1 VLSLWHC
8 KNYFSHPTV
17 VIYFF
22 FNPTHKTKMRTA
34 NRSETTNSKP
44 PRRIIMI
51 VPIRNSK
58 EQQLDHI
65 YYSSSPGLVRF
76 AVAFMSLS
84 SELYKLRQDWCQTPV
99 QVTTRLVSN
108 PFAEPNRYVL
118 TFLRPILICRSTQ
131 PQSMLWET
139 WVQVTLKNSL
149 MSKLECGKSAKNLQ
163 ATLRR
168 INK

>member
-1 VLSLWHC
+1 
-8 KNYFSHPTV
+8 
-17 VIYFF
+17 
-22 FNPTHKTKMRTA
+22 MRTA

-118 TFLRPILICRSTQ
+118 TFLHPILICRSYDKTGVK
-131 PQSMLWET
+131 PLCWA
-139 WVQVTLKNSL
+139 
-149 MSKLECGKSAKNLQ
+149 KSVCFDFSSSNFNLQ
-163 ATLRR
+163 VHTTSEHALRNVGASNIKKFTDVKIR
-168 INK
+168 VWKVSQKPSSNTKKNQ